1 MEASATQPQQ
11 PGEHQQQQARVP
23 SDLKVGRSMGKK
35 QGAAAAA
42 PAVSELSLL
51 PRQRSAEDDAS
62 LRGVSLDF
70 LVEFA
75 WEHSAWH
82 MSTYEVVDII
92 KSATATTRKPYTH
105 LLPPEQIG
113 TPRIFLSHAWQNEF
127 GLVVAAARKYVSN
140 EQQRLAAKGA
150 GSGGT
155 TFVWLDIFAIT
166 QHSGET
172 QAHDLTRLEATIS
185 NPDCTTLVILD
196 EEGVPLTRC
205 WCIFEF
211 FATIRHANGRH
222 GKLQVRAGSLAPG
235 GTGEYMPCVDPERLA
250 HLAESVDA
258 MSAEASVPAD
268 KDMILSRLGELGCS
282 WDEKGVVTKKS
293 GRDGTHEL
301 NRKLAR
307 AVRHGW

>member
-1 MEASATQPQQ
+1 MEASAPRPQR
-11 PGEHQQQQARVP
+11 EQQRQQVSATP
-23 SDLKVGRSMGKK
+23 AEKGGRRSKGTCKK
-35 QGAAAAA
+35 QAAAVAA
-42 PAVSELSLL
+42 SEVGLL
-51 PRQRSAEDDAS
+51 QRQRSAEDDAS

-82 MSTYEVVDII
+82 MSTYEVVAII
-92 KSATATTRKPYTH
+92 KSATAHTRKPFTH

-113 TPRIFLSHAWQNEF
+113 TPTIFLSHAWQNEF

-140 EQQRLAAKGA
+140 EQQRLASLGAA
-150 GSGGT
+150 GSSSL

-196 EEGVPLTRC
+196 EEGIPLTRC

-211 FATIRHANGRH
+211 FSTIRHANGRH

-235 GTGEYMPCVDPERLA
+235 GTGEYLPCVDPERFA
-250 HLAESVDA
+250 KLAESVDA

-268 KDMILSRLGELGCS
+268 KDMILSRLGELGYS
-282 WDEKGVVTKKS
+282 WDEKGVATKKS

-307 AVRHGW
+307 AVRRGW